1 MDEHNG
7 ARNGDDGCREGA
19 SQFDNRRHPMI
30 SSLFPL
36 IYGLVF
42 LALLWQAFRVMG
54 RGFSA
59 AVRSPGEADPRADRT
74 GKVTI
79 HPELLD
85 GDGRLTEEDLL
96 TVRFSGEDETGDPGV
111 RSGE

>member
-1 MDEHNG
+1 MAMMVEVNVQPQTAH
-7 ARNGDDGCREGA
+7 R
-19 SQFDNRRHPMI
+19 SHSML

-42 LALLWQAFRVMG
+42 IVLLWQAFKVMG

-59 AVRSPGEADPRADRT
+59 AGRPFGTPDSGKYRT

-96 TVRFSGEDETGDPGV
+96 TVRFSGDEE
-111 RSGE
+111 SGESGARPGE

>member
-1 MDEHNG
+1 MMEVG
-7 ARNGDDGCREGA
+7 EVVPKT
-19 SQFDNRRHPMI
+19 DNRRHPML

-59 AVRSPGEADPRADRT
+59 AGRPPGTPDTGNDRT
-74 GKVTI
+74 GRVTI

-96 TVRFSGEDETGDPGV
+96 TVRFSGDDEAGEPGA
-111 RSGE
+111 RPGE

>member
-1 MDEHNG
+1 
-7 ARNGDDGCREGA
+7 
-19 SQFDNRRHPMI
+19 MI

-59 AVRSPGEADPRADRT
+59 AVRSPGAMAPPVDRT

-96 TVRFSGEDETGDPGV
+96 TVRFSGEDEAGEPGI
-111 RSGE
+111 RPNE

>member
-1 MDEHNG
+1 MME
-7 ARNGDDGCREGA
+7 ARKGV
-19 SQFDNRRHPMI
+19 SQLDNRRHPMI

-59 AVRSPGEADPRADRT
+59 AVRSPGAMAPPVDRT

-96 TVRFSGEDETGDPGV
+96 TVRFSGEDETGEPGV
-111 RSGE
+111 RPNE

>member
-1 MDEHNG
+1 MAMMVVIHVQPKTAHRSD
-7 ARNGDDGCREGA
+7 
-19 SQFDNRRHPMI
+19 SML

-42 LALLWQAFRVMG
+42 IILLWQAFQVMG

-59 AVRSPGEADPRADRT
+59 AGRPFGTPDSGKDRT

-96 TVRFSGEDETGDPGV
+96 TVRFSGDEE
-111 RSGE
+111 SGESSARPGE